1 MANKIKSDED
11 SNKAR
16 IYYERAMLEKE
27 RGVIRKEIY
36 HLNNA
41 LSFITASL
49 CNEPNNK
56 TYITEQKL
64 IQAYIE
70 QLSV

>member
-1 MANKIKSDED
+1 MTNKIKSDED
-11 SNKAR
+11 YNKAR

-49 CNEPNNK
+49 SKEPNNK
-56 TYITEQKL
+56 TYITEQKI

-70 QLSV
+70 QLRV

>member
-1 MANKIKSDED
+1 MANKVKSDED

-36 HLNNA
+36 HLK
-41 LSFITASL
+41 I
-49 CNEPNNK
+49 
-56 TYITEQKL
+56 Y
-64 IQAYIE
+64 
-70 QLSV
+70 